1 MLRVVGCITEQHD
14 LRFVVVAALLC
25 LFACFTAMSAIS
37 RARVSPKT
45 YRLMW
50 LGVAGIVAG
59 AGIWG
64 THFVAMLAYRTG
76 LPMGYDAGMTVLSI
90 LLAASMCA
98 VGFGLAISR
107 AGPVIGGLVTGA
119 AISAMHYVGM
129 SGVNLPAI
137 PVWDLRYVMVSVLIG
152 VAVTA
157 VAMPVALK
165 RGDTRSNVYGALL
178 FTLAICGMHFTAM
191 AAVTYWPDP
200 TVQVSAAILDPPSL
214 AVAVAAVAALIVA
227 LGLIGALVDHH
238 LASRASKEAE
248 RLRVYVAELEVTK
261 HQLEQTSHNLHQ
273 ALNEAAAANKAK
285 SDFMAAMS
293 HELRTPLNAV
303 IGFSEM
309 LGGEIFGPLG
319 HPRYKEYV
327 EDIRTSGVHLLA
339 LINDLLDLSRL
350 DAGQLELANE
360 NVDLADV
367 VAEALRIVRPRA
379 QNTHIRLFEAIE
391 APELAVHGDRRRI
404 RQVLINLLA
413 NAVKFTPE
421 KGTVRVTIRRQGDEA
436 AIIVAD
442 TGIGIAK
449 EDIQK
454 VFERFHQI
462 DSSRARKYEG
472 AGLGLPL
479 SAELMA
485 LHGGRLEME
494 STLQVGT
501 TVTMLFPRERV
512 VLREEAAA

>member
-1 MLRVVGCITEQHD
+1 MFRVIGCITEQHD

-25 LFACFTAMSAIS
+25 LFACFTAMSAIA
-37 RARVSPKT
+37 RARASTGT

-50 LGVAGIVAG
+50 LAVAGVVAG

-64 THFVAMLAYRTG
+64 THFVAMLAYRAG
-76 LPMGYDAGMTVLSI
+76 LPMGYDAGLTALSVI
-90 LLAASMCA
+90 IAASMCA
-98 VGFGLAISR
+98 VGFGVALTR
-107 AGPVIGGLVTGA
+107 PVIGGIITGA
-119 AISAMHYVGM
+119 AISAMHYIGM
-129 SGVNLPAI
+129 AGVDLPAI
-137 PVWDLRYVMVSVLIG
+137 AVWDMRYVAVSVVIG
-152 VAVTA
+152 VMVTA
-157 VAMPVALK
+157 IALPVALK
-165 RGDTRSNVYGALL
+165 RGDTRSNIYGSLL

-191 AAVTYWPDP
+191 AAVTYWPDS
-200 TVQVSAAILDPPSL
+200 TVQVSGAIMDPPLL
-214 AVAVAAVAALIVA
+214 AISVAAVAALIVA

-248 RLRVYVAELEVTK
+248 RLRVYVAELEATK
-261 HQLEQTSHNLHQ
+261 HQLEQASHNLHQ

-309 LGGEIFGPLG
+309 LGGEIYGPLG
-319 HPRYKEYV
+319 HARYKEYV

-350 DAGQLELANE
+350 DAGQLELLE
-360 NVDLADV
+360 EDVDLAEV
-367 VAEALRIVRPRA
+367 VAEALKIVRPRA
-379 QNTHIRLFEAIE
+379 QNANIRLFEAIE
-391 APELAVHGDRRRI
+391 APELAVRGDRRRI
-404 RQVLINLLA
+404 RQVVINLLA

-436 AIIVAD
+436 AIVVTD

-449 EDIQK
+449 EDIPRA
-454 VFERFHQI
+454 FERFHQI
-462 DSSRARKYEG
+462 DSSRSRKYDG

-479 SAELMA
+479 SKELME
-485 LHGGRLEME
+485 LHEGRLEME

-501 TVTMLFPRERV
+501 TVTMLFPHARV
-512 VLREEAAA
+512 VMRKEAAA